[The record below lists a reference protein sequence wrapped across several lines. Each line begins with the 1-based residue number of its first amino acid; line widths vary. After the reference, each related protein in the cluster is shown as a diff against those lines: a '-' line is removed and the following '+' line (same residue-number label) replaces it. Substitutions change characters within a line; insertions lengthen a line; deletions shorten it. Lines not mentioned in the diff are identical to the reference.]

1 MLGIHI
7 SIRSLHFKPLLSS
20 IIVCFVFMH
29 VTYEDKLDSVQ
40 NTKFMKIRCA
50 VGESSLK
57 GGRGKL
63 CEPAFPN

>member
-1 MLGIHI
+1 
-7 SIRSLHFKPLLSS
+7 
-20 IIVCFVFMH
+20 MH